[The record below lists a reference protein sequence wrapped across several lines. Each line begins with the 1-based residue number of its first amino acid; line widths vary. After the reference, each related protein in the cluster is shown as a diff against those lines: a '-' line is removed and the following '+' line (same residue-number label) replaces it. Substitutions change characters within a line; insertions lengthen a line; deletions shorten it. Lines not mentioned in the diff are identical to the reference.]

1 MKGLEEAYIGSV
13 SFLVKGGA
21 EDIYLRHASNI
32 LKASTY
38 VSGDTDSL
46 LQKDASFFKASSLS
60 GGNINFKS

>member
-1 MKGLEEAYIGSV
+1 MKGLEEAYIGSI

-21 EDIYLRHASNI
+21 EDIYLRHANNI
-32 LKASTY
+32 LIASTY
-38 VSGDTDSL
+38 VSGDSL